1 MTDQWVTADRCSS
14 SSFVPLFSR
23 PGPGAGAEKIQPQL
37 YLNIYNA
44 LSVGSRAAQFGTLGL
59 LLPTIASAAP
69 ENRYFIQNANL
80 QLWKTNIG
88 LGWWMRVYIES
99 EIYLR

>member
-1 MTDQWVTADRCSS
+1 MANCR
-14 SSFVPLFSR
+14 PLQLLIICPSL
-23 PGPGAGAEKIQPQL
+23 GQELGAGAEKIQPQL

-88 LGWWMRVYIES
+88 LGWWMGVYIES